1 MDKPGVSVS
10 SFDCDVL
17 RSAFITAVIN
27 ENIPE
32 DKWRALA
39 ASLIGDFTG
48 SEDVDPELLDW
59 IVRKLP
65 TTSGPRPGR
74 GARGRP
80 SGLTGKPG

>member
-17 RSAFITAVIN
+17 RSAFIKAVIN

-39 ASLIGDFTG
+39 ASLISDFTG

-59 IVRKLP
+59 IVRK
-65 TTSGPRPGR
+65 
-74 GARGRP
+74 
-80 SGLTGKPG
+80 